1 MLNFAI
7 IGFGGLGKV
16 HFRNLQE
23 VKKHVDDINLVAIC
37 DVEESAFTSQVQM
50 NISTENAH
58 LDVSKYK
65 FYKDADEMF
74 DNEKLDFVITA
85 LPTYLHAPIA
95 VKAMEHGIHVFSE
108 KPMALTVEQAQSML
122 DAAKKNNVK
131 LLIGQ
136 CIRYFPA
143 FKAVK
148 DLIDSKEYGEVKYAN
163 FMRMSM
169 IPKWSWQNWFQDET
183 KSGGVVLDLHVHDLD
198 YINYV
203 FGKPKSVI
211 TRASSNFMN
220 QDTIVSVLSYDGKLV
235 TAHSAWGM
243 QTRYPFT
250 AEFTVAFEKATVE
263 CRRGDKAMI
272 YTETEAKELDC
283 SLEKTGLVTDDGYV
297 NEMID
302 FITCIKT
309 GKDSIVNPPEAS
321 KLTIDI
327 AYAEK
332 KSAAE
337 GREIEIQ

>member
-16 HFRNLQE
+16 HFRNLKAVSE
-23 VKKHVDDINLVAIC
+23 HIDDINLVAIC

-65 FYKDADEMF
+65 FYKDAEEMF

-95 VKAMEHGIHVFSE
+95 IMAMERGIHVFSE
-108 KPMALTVEQAQSML
+108 KPMAVNAEQAQAML
-122 DAAKKNNVK
+122 DAAKKNGVK

-136 CIRYFPA
+136 CIRYYPEY
-143 FKAVK
+143 KAVK
-148 DLIDSKEYGEVKYAN
+148 DLVDSKQYGEVRYAN
-163 FMRMSM
+163 FMRMS
-169 IPKWSWQNWFQDET
+169 ILPRWSWQNWFQDEK

-198 YINYV
+198 YISYV
-203 FGKPKSVI
+203 FGKPKSVY
-211 TRASSNFMN
+211 TKASSNFVN
-220 QDTIVSVLSYDGKLV
+220 QDTVLTLFDYDGKLV
-235 TAHSAWGM
+235 TATSTWGM

-250 AEFTVAFEKATVE
+250 CEFTVAFEKATVE
-263 CRRGDKAMI
+263 FKRDKLML
-272 YTETEAKELDC
+272 YTETDAVEMDVSC
-283 SLEKTGLVTDDGYV
+283 EKTGLVTDDAYV

-309 GKDSIVNPPEAS
+309 GKDSVVNPPEAS
-321 KLTIDI
+321 KLTVDI
-327 AYAEK
+327 AVAEK
-332 KSAAE
+332 QSAATGKE
-337 GREIEIQ
+337 VVL

>member
-16 HFRNLQE
+16 HFRNLVE
-23 VKKHVDDINLVAIC
+23 VKKHIDDINLVAIC
-37 DVEESAFTSQVQM
+37 DVEESAVNSQVKM
-50 NISTENAH
+50 NIGTENAQ

-65 FYKDADEMF
+65 FYKDAEEMF

-85 LPTYLHAPIA
+85 LPTYLHAPVA
-95 VKAMEHGIHVFSE
+95 VKAMERGIHVFSE
-108 KPMALTVEQAQSML
+108 KPMALTSEQAQSML

-143 FKAVK
+143 YKAVK
-148 DLIDSKEYGEVKYAN
+148 DLVDSKEYGEVRYAN
-163 FMRMSM
+163 FARLSM
-169 IPKWSWQNWFQDET
+169 IPKWSWQNWFQDEK

-203 FGKPKSVI
+203 FGKPLSVV

-220 QDTIVSVLSYDGKLV
+220 QDTVVTLFNYDGKLI
-235 TAHSAWGM
+235 TAQSSWAM
-243 QTRYPFT
+243 QTKFPFT
-250 AEFTVAFEKATVE
+250 AEFTVAFEKATLE
-263 CRRGDKAMI
+263 CKHDKLMI
-272 YTETEAKELDC
+272 YTETEAKEYDC
-283 SLEKTGLVTDDGYV
+283 SLEKTGLVTDNGYV

-309 GKDSIVNPPEAS
+309 GKDSTVNPPESS

-332 KSAAE
+332 QSATMGVE
-337 GREIEIQ
+337 VEL